1 MWRDGNVSGVGYTGA
16 MGGHMHDDVELMG
29 MPFAHVDAAE
39 TLTLI
44 FDALVRGQGGLLL
57 TANLDILRRY
67 VRDANARVLY
77 GEATLV
83 VADGMPIVWASRI
96 RGTPL
101 PARVAGA
108 SLVPA
113 IAARAATQ
121 GRTIYLLGGE
131 GEDARDA
138 KHALERLCPGVRI
151 VGVSSPRVS
160 PTPTREEVAVIAATL
175 VPLAPDIVLVAM
187 GSPKQ
192 EALASA
198 LREALPRAWFVG
210 VGASLAF
217 LAGRVSRAPELMQ
230 RLGLEWVH
238 RLGTEPTRLARRYL
252 IEGLPFAAELM
263 LHAARA
269 RMRR

>member
-1 MWRDGNVSGVGYTGA
+1 
-16 MGGHMHDDVELMG
+16 MHDDVELMG
-29 MPFAHVDAAE
+29 LVFAYVDADA
-39 TLTLI
+39 TLARV
-44 FDALVRGQGGLLL
+44 FDALDRGQGGLLL

-67 VRDANARVLY
+67 VRDAKARALY
-77 GEATLV
+77 EEATLV
-83 VADGMPIVWASRI
+83 VADGMPIVWAARL

-101 PARVAGA
+101 PGRVAGA

-113 IAARAATQ
+113 LGARAVIEK
-121 GRTIYLLGGE
+121 RSIYLLGGE
-131 GEDARDA
+131 GDDARDA
-138 KHALERLCPGVRI
+138 KHALERACPGVRI

-160 PTPTREEVAVIAATL
+160 LPPTQDEIAGIVATL

-192 EALASA
+192 EAVACA
-198 LREALPRAWFVG
+198 LRCALPRAWFVG

-252 IEGLPFAAELM
+252 VEGLPFAAELM
-263 LHAARA
+263 LHAVRA
-269 RMRR
+269 RGRR